1 MFVLNT
7 NPPEYNFAGTR
18 MRLLMSGK
26 ETGGAFCM
34 MEFFGPPNRADR
46 RAHV

>member
-18 MRLLMSGK
+18 MRLLMSAK
-26 ETGGAFCM
+26 EA
-34 MEFFGPPNRADR
+34 RVRSA
-46 RAHV
+46 